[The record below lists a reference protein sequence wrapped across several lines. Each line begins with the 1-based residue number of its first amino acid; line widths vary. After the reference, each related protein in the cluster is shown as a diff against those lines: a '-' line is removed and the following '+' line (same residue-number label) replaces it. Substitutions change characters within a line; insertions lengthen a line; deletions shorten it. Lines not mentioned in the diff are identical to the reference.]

1 MIQVRKADA
10 RGHANHGWLDTYHS
24 FSFANYYDPRFMGFS
39 TLRVIN
45 EDVIAPGAG
54 FPKHPHKDMEIVTFL
69 LDGELEHRDSMD
81 NHSVIRAGEIQRM
94 SAGNG
99 VFHSEFNPSPVN
111 PTHLLQIW
119 ILPNKRG
126 FDPGYEQKWLP
137 ELTKESPVQLI
148 ASPEG
153 RDGSVTIHQDTDI
166 WLARM
171 GAGQKVE
178 HSLKGVRSAWVQV
191 ARGTLKVGEHQL
203 KAGDG
208 AAVSQEKALT
218 LASDDGG
225 EALIFD
231 MP

>member
-1 MIQVRKADA
+1 MIQVRKADT

-94 SAGNG
+94 SAGTG
-99 VFHSEFNPSPVN
+99 VFHSEYNPSPVN

-119 ILPNKRG
+119 ILPGKKG
-126 FDPGYEQKWLP
+126 FGPSYEQKWLP
-137 ELTKESPVQLI
+137 EFTKDKAVQLI

-153 RDGSVTIHQDTDI
+153 RDGSVTIQQDTDL
-166 WLARM
+166 WLARLD
-171 GAGQKVE
+171 AGQKVD
-178 HSLKGVRSAWVQV
+178 HSLKGIRSAWVQV
-191 ARGTLKVGEHQL
+191 ARGTFKVGDQQL

-208 AAVSQEKALT
+208 AAVSQEKALA
-218 LASDDGG
+218 LASVDGG